1 MSALRIDAHHHIWDL
16 AVRPQPWTDGLPAM
30 RRTFTFEE
38 LVPTLDRHRFDG
50 TVLVQTVNDPDE
62 TSELLELAAT
72 QPWIA
77 GVVGWVDLARPE
89 VASRIQQLRSAPGGD
104 RLVAV
109 RHQVQ
114 YETGDWLAR
123 PAVRRGI
130 AALGEA
136 GLAYELVV
144 TAAQLP
150 SVASL
155 VAALPEVRFVLDH
168 GGKPPIASGALQP
181 WAAHVAAI
189 AARPNVICKLSG
201 LATEAGD
208 GWTEQTLRPYVDV
221 LAESFGAS
229 RLMFGSDWPV
239 CLLAGG
245 YDRVLEATEHL
256 SAQWSESDRADL
268 FGRTA
273 VHAYGLTIA
282 ASR

>member
-16 AVRPQPWTDGLPAM
+16 AVRPQPWTDDLAAL
-30 RRTFTFEE
+30 RRSFTLEE

-50 TVLVQTVNDPDE
+50 TVLVQTVNDADE
-62 TSELLELAAT
+62 TSDMLALAAT
-72 QPWIA
+72 TPWIA
-77 GVVGWVDLARPE
+77 GVVGWVDLAHPDVPR
-89 VASRIQQLRSAPGGD
+89 RIDELRSASGGD

-114 YETGDWLAR
+114 YETDDWLAR
-123 PAVRRGI
+123 PDVRRGI

-150 SVASL
+150 AVVSL
-155 VAALPEVRFVLDH
+155 VTALPQVHFVLDH

-181 WAAHVAAI
+181 WAAHAAAL
-189 AARPNVICKLSG
+189 AARPNVTCKLSG
-201 LATEAGD
+201 LATEAGE
-208 GWTEQTLRPYVDV
+208 GWTEAALRPYVDV
-221 LAESFGAS
+221 LAEGFGAS

-245 YDRVLEATEHL
+245 YDRVLEATDHL
-256 SAQWSESDRADL
+256 SAHWSESERADL

-273 VHAYGLTIA
+273 VRAYGLTIV